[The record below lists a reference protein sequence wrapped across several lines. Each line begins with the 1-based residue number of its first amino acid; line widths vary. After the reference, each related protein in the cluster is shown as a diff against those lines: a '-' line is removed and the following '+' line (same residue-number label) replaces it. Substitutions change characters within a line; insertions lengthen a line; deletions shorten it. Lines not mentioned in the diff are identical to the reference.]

1 VRLAG
6 TFAALYPAV
15 MSDTSRTTL
24 PARSDVDPQFTWN
37 LQSLFPSEE
46 AYLEEFDKAAAE
58 IEFLTQQRGQLDKDG
73 ATLFSF
79 LERYWAAG
87 AQLRRLRLY
96 AQMPVSADSTDQAA
110 RQRAG
115 RFGSLAARWSAA
127 TAFVEPEILALGK
140 ERLAELTAG
149 EPRLEVYARYFSRLE
164 AQRSHVRSFEV
175 EEVLGGL
182 GEPFS
187 GASQAYGSLVNSDMR
202 FQGVRLPGGEEADLA
217 PSTLPRLISHPDRDV
232 RRQAFSNYADS
243 FLAYRNTITDLY
255 LTRVKS
261 SAFLARS
268 RAYPSTVEEA
278 LSPREVPRAALD
290 AILRVF
296 QRRLPVW
303 HRYWAARRRLLGVEQ
318 LEPWDV
324 FAPLGNEPLQ
334 VPYEQATEWILE
346 GLAPLGSDYVARV
359 RSGLTTE
366 RWVDVYPNRGK
377 RDGAF
382 AAGAPGAQPFIM
394 MSYDG
399 GTGGMSTLA
408 HELGHAMH
416 AQLTFATQPL
426 AYSAYSMVVAETAS
440 NLNQALLFP
449 HLLDNNADPQFQLA
463 VIEEALYNLHRYFF
477 IMPTLARFELAV
489 HGAVERGEGL
499 TADRLNEIMR
509 DLFAEGYGSEMQV
522 DDQTGITW
530 AQFAHL
536 YVPFYT
542 FQYASGISAASALA
556 ADLRSGKEGARERVL
571 EFLSSGDLR
580 TPLETLQRA
589 GVDLT
594 TDEPIERAFDAVEEY
609 VSRLEAL
616 ADAA

>member
-1 VRLAG
+1 MTTTVS
-6 TFAALYPAV
+6 ALPH
-15 MSDTSRTTL
+15 RK
-24 PARSDVDPQFTWN
+24 DVDPKFTWN
-37 LQSLFPSEE
+37 LQSLFATEE
-46 AYLEEFDKAAAE
+46 AYGQELQQVTDGISELA
-58 IEFLTQQRGQLDKDG
+58 QQRGQLGGSG
-73 ATLFSF
+73 AELFGF
-79 LERYWAAG
+79 LEQYWNLNAR
-87 AQLRRLRLY
+87 LRRLRLY
-96 AQMPVSADSTDQAA
+96 AQMPVSADSTDQEA
-110 RQRAG
+110 RKRAG
-115 RFGSLAARWSAA
+115 HFGSVVSRASTAL
-127 TAFVEPEILALGK
+127 AFVEPELLALGA
-140 ERLAELTAG
+140 ERLAQLVAEDA
-149 EPRLEVYARYFSRLE
+149 RLERYERYFSRLE
-164 AQRSHVRSFEV
+164 AQREHVRSGEV
-175 EEVLGGL
+175 EEVLSGL
-182 GEPFS
+182 SEPFA
-187 GASQAYGSLVNSDMR
+187 GASQAYGSLVNSDMP
-202 FQGVRLPGGEEADLA
+202 FAGVRLPGGEEAELA

-261 SAFLARS
+261 SAFLART
-268 RAYPSTVEEA
+268 RNYPSTVEEA
-278 LSPREVPRAALD
+278 LAPREVPREALD
-290 AILRVF
+290 AVLRVF
-296 QRRLPVW
+296 ERRLPVW
-303 HRYWAARRRLLGVEQ
+303 HRYWAARRKLLGVQQ

-324 FAPLGNEPLQ
+324 FAPLGKEPLQ

-346 GLAPLGSDYVARV
+346 GLAPLGSEYVERV
-359 RSGLTTE
+359 RSGLTEE

-399 GTGGMSTLA
+399 GTGGMSTLV

-416 AQLTFATQPL
+416 AQLTYATQPP
-426 AYSAYSMVVAETAS
+426 AYSSYSMVVAETAS

-449 HLLDNNADPQFQLA
+449 HLLDSNDDPQFQLA

-499 TADRLNEIMR
+499 TADRLNGIMR
-509 DLFAEGYGSEMQV
+509 ELFAEGYGSEMRV

-536 YVPFYT
+536 YIPFYT

-556 ADLRSGKEGARERVL
+556 AELRAGTEGARERVL
-571 EFLSSGDLR
+571 ELLSSGDLR
-580 TPLETLQRA
+580 LPIETLQRA